1 MLNGGSAPN
10 PRDLPLRADP
20 GHNVKTA
27 EGLSP
32 RRGLGPEV
40 SAQVASQR
48 CPIFCSGRNQ
58 FSGTALALAGL
69 AVPSN
74 LVVVGREL

>member
-48 CPIFCSGRNQ
+48 YLSSAPVEIS
-58 FSGTALALAGL
+58 LAEPHWPLRA
-69 AVPSN
+69 S
-74 LVVVGREL
+74 RFHQI

>member
-1 MLNGGSAPN
+1 MGAPPPN
-10 PRDLPLRADP
+10 PRDLPLCPDP
-20 GHNVKTA
+20 GHNIKTA

-48 CPIFCSGRNQ
+48 CPILCSGRNE
-58 FSGTALALAGL
+58 FSGTALALPGL